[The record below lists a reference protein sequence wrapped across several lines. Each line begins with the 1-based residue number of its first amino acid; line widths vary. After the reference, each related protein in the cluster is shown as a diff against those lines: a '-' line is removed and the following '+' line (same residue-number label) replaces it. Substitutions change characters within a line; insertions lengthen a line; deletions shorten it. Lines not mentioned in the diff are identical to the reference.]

1 MSLIRRPTSAQHA
14 PAGGTAT
21 GSGDGHDGADETT
34 CSRCGAPLPAL
45 ARRRQKV
52 CRVCATQQAQ
62 TYLRDALANR
72 RRRPPAGLDGA
83 PPAD

>member
-1 MSLIRRPTSAQHA
+1 MSLIRRPTDAQHA
-14 PAGGTAT
+14 PDGGTAA
-21 GSGDGHDGADETT
+21 GSGEGRDGADAST
-34 CSRCGAPLPAL
+34 CIRCGAPLPVL

-72 RRRPPAGLDGA
+72 RRRPPPGPDDAPSAG
-83 PPAD
+83 